1 MTIINV
7 SNSTEL
13 YRAMSTVKAG
23 DTIQLEA
30 GTYSN
35 VQIRGIKIDGDVTIT
50 SKDPEKPAVLTDL
63 DVRDS
68 SGLNFSKLEFSIEYA
83 RGSDPMKVLSSK
95 DIHFTDINV
104 HGSVDGISTND
115 TSAMQIRNSS
125 DISVEN
131 SEFHNLA
138 NGVTHLDSNGVQ
150 FSGNYFHDIR
160 MDAIRGGG
168 TSNLTVEQNYFT
180 NFRPAVGD
188 HGDAIQVWN
197 SNTTTS
203 AQNILIRENVIV
215 QGEGGAVQ
223 GIFVTAQISKLLY
236 QNVQVADNIIVGG
249 LTNAITVNGADGVKI
264 DGNVVAAIGSKIW
277 IRMTDITNVTLTD
290 NAATDYYKAGVF
302 EAVEQTNNTKVP
314 VQTDGGLSLLKL
326 WLSGH
331 SEMPDVLHDL
341 VGVPAPGPDVGGGDA
356 VVVPP
361 VVAPPV
367 TPPVEVVSPPST
379 GSGVEHPIGQVLGD
393 GVSNLT
399 LGRTGDLD
407 ATGNALDNK
416 IIGNSGAN
424 HLLGGAG
431 NDTLDG
437 GSGGRDI
444 LEGGTGNDTYIVG
457 ASTTVV
463 ELPGG
468 GVDTVQS
475 IYYVTLSDNVENL
488 EIIGRGGASGTGNGL
503 DNKITGNIA
512 GNVLSGEG
520 GNDTINGGD
529 GKDVII
535 GGAGNDLLIG
545 GAGGDYFEFRSGSG
559 HDVITDFG
567 GGGDREGINFQFYV
581 KAGAAVTVTD
591 VEQGALVHFD
601 ANNSV
606 LLMGVHAADLQN
618 TGTALFI
625 N

>member
-1 MTIINV
+1 MTTINV

-13 YRAMSTVKAG
+13 YRAINTAKAG
-23 DTIQLEA
+23 DTIQLES
-30 GTYSN
+30 GVYSN
-35 VQIRGIKIDGDVTIT
+35 VQIRGIKIDGGVTIT

-83 RGSDPMKVLSSK
+83 RGTDPMKVLNSK
-95 DIHFTDINV
+95 DIHFNDINV
-104 HGSVDGISTND
+104 HGSVDGIATND

-125 DISVEN
+125 DVTVEN

-168 TSNLTVEQNYFT
+168 TSNLTVENNYFT
-180 NFRPAVGD
+180 NFRPAAGD

-197 SNTTTS
+197 SNTTTA
-203 AQNILIRENVIV
+203 AQNIVIRENVIV

-236 QNVQVADNIIVGG
+236 QNVQVADNLIVGG

-264 DGNVVAAIGSKIW
+264 DGNVVAAVGSKIW

-290 NAATDYYKAGVF
+290 NVSTDYYKAGVF
-302 EAVEQTNNTKVP
+302 VAVEQTNNTKVP
-314 VQTDGGLSLLKL
+314 VQTDGGLSLLKQ
-326 WLSGH
+326 WLTGH
-331 SEMPDVLHDL
+331 GDMPDILHDL
-341 VGVPAPGPDVGGGDA
+341 VGVPAPAPGAGGGE

-367 TPPVEVVSPPST
+367 TPPAEVVTPPSS
-379 GSGVEHPIGQVLGD
+379 GSGVEHPVGQVLAD

-416 IIGNSGAN
+416 IVGNAGAN
-424 HLLGGAG
+424 HILGGAG

-437 GSGGRDI
+437 GSGGRDV
-444 LEGGTGNDTYIVG
+444 LEGGTGNDTYILG
-457 ASTTVV
+457 PSATVV
-463 ELPGG
+463 EEVGG
-468 GVDTVQS
+468 GIDTVQS
-475 IYYVTLSDNVENL
+475 MYYVTLSDNVENL
-488 EIIGRGGASGTGNGL
+488 EIIGRGGASGTGNSL
-503 DNKITGNIA
+503 DNKITGNVA
-512 GNVLSGEG
+512 GNVLSGMD
-520 GNDTINGGD
+520 GNDTISGGD

-545 GAGGDYFEFRSGSG
+545 GTGGDYFEFRPGSG

-567 GGGDREGINFQFYV
+567 GGGDREGISFLYYL

-591 VEQGALVHFD
+591 VEQGALIHFD

-606 LLMGVHAADLQN
+606 LLMGVHAADLTN
-618 TGTALFI
+618 AGTAFFI